1 MYKTFRNQY
10 LESCILPPT
19 PITKEEYDELSDK
32 EKSMI
37 NIITPFFMYDQNYNY
52 RIVL

>member
-1 MYKTFRNQY
+1 MDTFKNTY
-10 LESCILPPT
+10 LESCILPPS

-37 NIITPFFMYDQNYNY
+37 KIITPFFIYDNNFNY
-52 RIVL
+52 RINL